1 MKEVKTGTY
10 TRITENGDETYNF
23 NFYTDLSAANKTK
36 FVNSVIDILVDDNHY
51 NSVIRNLIFDFYIID
66 IFTDIDTTEL
76 VTSASFL
83 NDVEKFLEETNVV
96 EIVKANV
103 SPSLFDEL
111 NEAVNKSIQYLTG
124 IYTNPLNEALASLFS
139 TLERKVN
146 EIDLSDMISMAQKF
160 ANMTDDFTLENAMN
174 VYMNSDTHKKN
185 LADIMEAKNKRAEF
199 AEDLDKAIKLVNED
213 NKK

>member
-51 NSVIRNLIFDFYIID
+51 NSVIRNLLFDFYIID

-146 EIDLSDMISMAQKF
+146 EIDLSDMIGMAQKF

-199 AEDLDKAIKLVNED
+199 AEDLDKAIKLVN
-213 NKK
+213 KK